1 MFVRHPPSLRGTM
14 VVDSTGMP
22 RDAFGH
28 DEPVAVEDDPEGGL
42 KELLA
47 NEVGDGDPDTVE
59 PVLDE

>member
-1 MFVRHPPSLRGTM
+1 M